1 MRAADVDVR
10 RTMTAR
16 TALLKQLV
24 ADGTYPVDE
33 AAVAEAIVVRAMAR
47 RLVPDLA
54 LRCATPHQAKVRSFR
69 PHSGAPSFRLV
80 RAERRSLECHLPAA
94 A

>member
-1 MRAADVDVR
+1 
-10 RTMTAR
+10 MTAR

-33 AAVAEAIVVRAMAR
+33 AAIAEAIVVRAIAR
-47 RLVPDLA
+47 RIVPDLA
-54 LRCATPHQAKVRSFR
+54 LRCTAPHQPQVRSFR

-80 RAERRSLECHLPAA
+80 RAERRTLERRAVFAA
-94 A
+94 

>member
-1 MRAADVDVR
+1 MN
-10 RTMTAR
+10 AR

-33 AAVAEAIVVRAMAR
+33 AAIAEAIVVRAMAR
-47 RLVPDLA
+47 RIVPDLA
-54 LRCATPHQAKVRSFR
+54 LRCTTPHQPKVRSFR

-80 RAERRSLECHLPAA
+80 RAERRPLERRLALAA
-94 A
+94 